1 MGRVGPCPP
10 VRARP
15 LRPSRGPS
23 SPFPGTFIT
32 LPGGLAQLPR
42 DPSQS
47 SAAAPIPSGRKGGT
61 PGETKEV
68 FRVSSCGLYASRMD
82 KLQLRIFS
90 QTTGSVKRKD
100 KYCPGLQPCAAGKP
114 SKDSQTRSY
123 FHSKQRRGAS
133 RVQAGKGLTVKG
145 LGKMPWDAPLAQI
158 PLSSPHL
165 QTGGSLRPLAS
176 DPYPPPGSP
185 FPQKGEGRGWQ
196 QADGGK
202 EGWSVLR
209 ASPWK

>member
-1 MGRVGPCPP
+1 M
-10 VRARP
+10 
-15 LRPSRGPS
+15 
-23 SPFPGTFIT
+23 
-32 LPGGLAQLPR
+32 
-42 DPSQS
+42 
-47 SAAAPIPSGRKGGT
+47 
-61 PGETKEV
+61 
-68 FRVSSCGLYASRMD
+68 
-82 KLQLRIFS
+82 
-90 QTTGSVKRKD
+90 KRKD
-100 KYCPGLQPCAAGKP
+100 KYCPGLQPCAAGKL

-133 RVQAGKGLTVKG
+133 RVQTGKGLTVKG
-145 LGKMPWDAPLAQI
+145 LRKMPWDALLAQI
-158 PLSSPHL
+158 PLYSTHL

-209 ASPWK
+209 ASPWKKLPGQPSGRSREALELSQAQVAELSSIRLDLAASFSQQSQPGEAAWSSFSPSSALYFHRQEGVNSPPHFRSPPRTDFTLCPGQPKRGRKWRTAE